1 MTVMLISSLIIAAR
15 QHKDD
20 KKKRMGGSKGRE
32 RVKERLKDMKE
43 STQKCE
49 RKSKA

>member
-15 QHKDD
+15 EHKDD
-20 KKKRMGGSKGRE
+20 KKRMGGSKGRE